1 MDDTMIFMSNPFR
14 VMFKSLI
21 KDMALPNRCDMKSES
36 HLDMLSTVTD
46 DGERFVPFSHFLWKR
61 SPVLDRPTNRYMDR

>member
-1 MDDTMIFMSNPFR
+1 MIFMSNPFR

-46 DGERFVPFSHFLWKR
+46 DGERFVPFFPFSLEALPCSRQTYKQIHG
-61 SPVLDRPTNRYMDR
+61 